1 MLIRKFKERRKQM
14 KSLKQ
19 WRNFVET
26 YSRSIKTNV
35 SGNR

>member
-1 MLIRKFKERRKQM
+1 MLIRKIKERRKQQREQ
-14 KSLKQ
+14 KQ

-26 YSRSIKTNV
+26 YSRSMKTNV